1 MTEPTSYQIIIR
13 GNATDRL
20 LRPLLDDF
28 AVDHPEPQQTRL
40 TGVIT
45 DPSHLHGVLHH
56 LTAVAAEVISVTPI
70 ELDSQRPSSQQLS
83 PQQPNE
89 GNQHD

>member
-1 MTEPTSYQIIIR
+1 MTEPTTYQIVIR

-28 AVDHPEPQQTRL
+28 VVDHPEPQRTRL

-56 LTAVAAEVISVTPI
+56 LTSVAAEVISVTPI
-70 ELDSQRPSSQQLS
+70 ELN
-83 PQQPNE
+83 PQQPSK

>member
-1 MTEPTSYQIIIR
+1 MTEPTTYQIVIR
-13 GNATDRL
+13 GNASDRL

-28 AVDHPEPQQTRL
+28 VVDHPEPQRTRL
-40 TGVIT
+40 TGVIA

-56 LTAVAAEVISVTPI
+56 LTSVAAEVISVTPL
-70 ELDSQRPSSQQLS
+70 EPSPEQRNPVQPT
-83 PQQPNE
+83 PQQPSK